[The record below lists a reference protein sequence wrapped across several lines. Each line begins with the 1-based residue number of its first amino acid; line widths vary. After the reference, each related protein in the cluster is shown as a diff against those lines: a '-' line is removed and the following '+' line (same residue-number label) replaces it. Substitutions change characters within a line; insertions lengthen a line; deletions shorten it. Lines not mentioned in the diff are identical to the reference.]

1 MDILVLTATA
11 LEQETLRGSIRNPA
25 TRTFAHRARAEGRVG
40 ARRIALIE
48 TGIGAVNTAQALTAV
63 LESARPQFVLQV
75 GVGGAYAGA
84 KLNVGDLAVATEEND
99 GELGILA
106 PDGWL
111 PADTIG
117 IPVLKNNRDLYNT
130 FPLDTALARRATTL
144 ILDADRPRGA
154 PAVRAGPFVTVQQCS
169 GLAARGAE
177 LAARYSAICE
187 NMEGAAAAQLCTLYE
202 VPFVELR
209 GISNLVEDRNTGAW
223 KLSLASR
230 NAQLAARVLIENLD
244 P

>member
-1 MDILVLTATA
+1 MDVFVLTATA
-11 LEQETLRGSIRNPA
+11 LEQETLRGSIRSPT
-25 TRTFAHRARAEGRVG
+25 TRTFACRARAEGRLG
-40 ARRIALIE
+40 TRRVALIE
-48 TGIGAVNTAQALTAV
+48 TGIGAVNTAQALTAA
-63 LESARPQFVLQV
+63 LESVRPRFVLQV
-75 GVGGAYAGA
+75 GIGGAYAGA
-84 KLNVGDLAVATEEND
+84 QLNVGDLAVATEEND

-106 PDGWL
+106 PGGWL
-111 PADTIG
+111 PANHIG
-117 IPVLKNNRDLYNT
+117 VPVLNKNRDLYNT
-130 FPLDTALARRATTL
+130 FPLDADLARRATTL
-144 ILDADRPRGA
+144 ILEAAWPCGA
-154 PAVRAGPFVTVQQCS
+154 PAVRSGPFVTVQQCS

-177 LAARYSAICE
+177 LAARFNAICE

-230 NAQLAARVLIENLD
+230 NVQQAARVLMETLE

>member
-11 LEQETLRGSIRNPA
+11 LEQETLRSRIRNPA
-25 TRTFAHRARAEGRVG
+25 TRTFAHRARAEGRLG
-40 ARRIALIE
+40 NRRVALIE
-48 TGIGAVNTAQALTAV
+48 TGIGAVNTAQALTAA
-63 LESARPQFVLQV
+63 LESGRPQFVLQI

-84 KLNVGDLAVATEEND
+84 QLNVGDIALATEEND

-106 PDGWL
+106 PGGWL

-117 IPVLKNNRDLYNT
+117 IPVLEKHRNLYNT
-130 FPLDTALARRATTL
+130 FPLDTALARRATAL
-144 ILDADRPRGA
+144 ILDAAWPCGT
-154 PAVRAGPFVTVQQCS
+154 PAVRSGPFVTVQQCS
-169 GLAARGAE
+169 GLAARGDE
-177 LAARYSAICE
+177 LAARYNAICE

-223 KLSLASR
+223 NLSLASR
-230 NAQLAARVLIENLD
+230 NAQQAARVLIEDLD
-244 P
+244 L

>member
-1 MDILVLTATA
+1 MDVFVLTATA
-11 LEQETLRGSIRNPA
+11 LEQETLRGSIRSPT
-25 TRTFAHRARAEGRVG
+25 TRTFAYRARAEGRLG
-40 ARRIALIE
+40 TRRVALIE
-48 TGIGAVNTAQALTAV
+48 TGIGAVNTAQALTAA
-63 LESARPQFVLQV
+63 LESVRPRFVLQV

-84 KLNVGDLAVATEEND
+84 QLNVGDLAVATEEND

-106 PDGWL
+106 
-111 PADTIG
+111 
-117 IPVLKNNRDLYNT
+117 
-130 FPLDTALARRATTL
+130 RRATTL
-144 ILDADRPRGA
+144 ILEAAWPCGA
-154 PAVRAGPFVTVQQCS
+154 PAVRSGPFVTVQQCS

-177 LAARYSAICE
+177 LAARYNAICE

-230 NAQLAARVLIENLD
+230 NVQQAARVLMETLE